1 MIEIKV
7 NKSARE
13 KQARDFLNN
22 TIIMAQDVAD
32 RGMNKFRMQYPRNI
46 GLGPHELMDM
56 VEKETNNTVYGG
68 YKCITDGFIT
78 VNIRN

>member
-46 GLGPHELMDM
+46 GLGAFEFMKM
-56 VEKETNNTVYGG
+56 VEKETNDTVYGG
-68 YKCITDGFIT
+68 YKAIGDGFIT
-78 VNIRN
+78 FNIRS

>member
-1 MIEIKV
+1 MIEIRV

-13 KQARDFLNN
+13 KQVRDYLNN

-46 GLGPHELMDM
+46 GVGPLELVTM
-56 VEKETNNTVYGG
+56 VENETNGTVYGG

-78 VNIRN
+78 FNIRS

>member
-1 MIEIKV
+1 MIEIRV
-7 NKSARE
+7 NKTARE
-13 KQARDFLNN
+13 RKVRDFLNN

-32 RGMNKFRMQYPRNI
+32 RGRDKFRMRYPRNI
-46 GLGPHELMDM
+46 GCSPHELMAM

-78 VNIRN
+78 FNIRS

>member
-1 MIEIKV
+1 MIEVRV
-7 NKSARE
+7 NKSARQ
-13 KQARDFLNN
+13 KQVRDFLNN

-32 RGMNKFRMQYPRNI
+32 RGRDKFRMRYPRNI

-78 VNIRN
+78 FNIRS

>member
-7 NKSARE
+7 NKSAR
-13 KQARDFLNN
+13 QQQVRNFLGN

-32 RGMNKFRMQYPRNI
+32 RGRDRFRMRYPRNI
-46 GLGPHELMDM
+46 GVAPRELIEM
-56 VEKETNNTVYGG
+56 VEKETNSTVYGG

-78 VNIRN
+78 FNIRN